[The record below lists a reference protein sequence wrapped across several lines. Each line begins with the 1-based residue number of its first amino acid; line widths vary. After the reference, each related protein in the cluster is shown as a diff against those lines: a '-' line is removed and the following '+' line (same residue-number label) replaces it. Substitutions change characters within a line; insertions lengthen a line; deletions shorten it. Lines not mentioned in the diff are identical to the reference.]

1 MATVGGQL
9 NLFVQA
15 FQSLT
20 SLPVTQN
27 LTQAIQPQLS
37 WASGTAASSYDLL
50 HVKTYALAG
59 ATQTID
65 LTSLVDLSGATVNM
79 ARVRAILAV
88 NLATTSGYNAILD
101 TTGSNG
107 FKGFGGASGSKR
119 TVYASLGNTSTG
131 STAVWNYDLCLDAYS
146 VGAGIGAV
154 TSGTSKN
161 VVLDP
166 GANTFNV
173 WMFILGC
180 SAVS

>member
-1 MATVGGQL
+1 MATVGGSL
-9 NLFVQA
+9 NLNMQA

-27 LTQAIQPQLS
+27 LTQAIQPTLS
-37 WASGTAASSYDLL
+37 WTSGTAASSYDLL
-50 HVKTYALAG
+50 HAKTYALAA

-65 LTSLVDLSGATVNM
+65 LTAIVDLSGATVNM

-88 NLATTSGYNAILD
+88 NLSTTSGRDLVID

-131 STAVWNYDLCLDAYS
+131 AAAVWNYDLCLDAYS
-146 VGAGIGAV
+146 VGAGVGAV

-161 VVLDP
+161 IVLDP
-166 GANTFNV
+166 GSNSFSV
-173 WMFILGC
+173 WIFILGC